1 MSQTVLTLSLALVSS
16 VLGTILIANGFS
28 VKRSLTRGFRV
39 LGFLTAI
46 LVLGYGIVAGEL
58 RFNLTPSMPLGIY
71 RIVPVAISAVARGME
86 VAVCAPTGA
95 SALGRSRGYLSVGRC
110 PSGTEP
116 LLKVIAGV
124 AGDDVT
130 VSARG
135 VAIDGCLL
143 ANSRPF
149 SRDLAGRRLRPW
161 LSGHYRLHR
170 GQLWLYAN
178 NERSWDSRYWGPAS
192 VTDVMARA
200 VPILRYRSDVASPR
214 YPVVVR
220 HLRASFAC
228 LKWSRHSDDLV
239 AHGKR
244 AESGQG

>member
-71 RIVPVAISAVARGME
+71 RLVPVPISAVARGMA

-95 SALGRSRGYLSVGRC
+95 SALGRSRGYLSIGRC

-124 AGDDVT
+124 AGDDVDG
-130 VSARG
+130 VSE
-135 VAIDGCLL
+135 
-143 ANSRPF
+143 
-149 SRDLAGRRLRPW
+149 GR
-161 LSGHYRLHR
+161 SHR
-170 GQLWLYAN
+170 
-178 NERSWDSRYWGPAS
+178 R
-192 VTDVMARA
+192 V
-200 VPILRYRSDVASPR
+200 
-214 YPVVVR
+214 
-220 HLRASFAC
+220 
-228 LKWSRHSDDLV
+228 LV
-239 AHGKR
+239 SK
-244 AESGQG
+244 